1 MSRRLIFVGPPG
13 AGKGTQAAILKDRYD
28 IPHLSTGD
36 MLRASIAAGSDLG
49 KKVESIMAAGDLVS
63 DDVMVDI
70 IKDRLSAQDC
80 ENGYILD
87 GFPRTLA
94 QAESLDAML
103 DKRCCGLDAVI
114 YFEVN
119 DQELFERVAERA
131 KNSGRADDTAD
142 VLKSRLA
149 TYRQQTAPLLPYYE
163 AKGLIK
169 EVDGMK
175 DIDTVAKQITEILA

>member
-1 MSRRLIFVGPPG
+1 MGRRLIFVGPPG
-13 AGKGTQAAILKDRYD
+13 AGKGTQAAILIDRYD

-36 MLRASIAAGSDLG
+36 MLRSAIAEGSELG
-49 KKVESIMAAGDLVS
+49 KKVEGVMAAGDLVS
-63 DDVMVDI
+63 DELMVGI
-70 IKDRLSAQDC
+70 IQERLSLKDC

-94 QAESLDAML
+94 QAEALDNML
-103 DKRCCGLDAVI
+103 DKRCCGIDAVI

-163 AKGLIK
+163 AKGLIR
-169 EVDGMK
+169 ELDGMQS
-175 DIDTVAKQITEILA
+175 IEAVAEKIAQVLA